1 MKRGRIVLLAVAT
14 SLVVAGIATI
24 PKVSAGG
31 VAPSYV
37 ASPDVYKLLSEN
49 EHFRVILATWKPGQR
64 DAWHAHEG
72 PLVAYRLTDCTMR
85 AHAPDG
91 KVTQPWPAHGH
102 LPSSLTGRRKDMPYS
117 GSSLDALVRKTR
129 SLGTM

>member
-91 KVTQPWPAHGH
+91 KVTQRGGKPGEVAYNPVIVSH
-102 LPSSLTGRRKDMPYS
+102 SLEN
-117 GSSLDALVRKTR
+117 V
-129 SLGTM
+129 GTTDCLTLIVEKK